1 MTGSVAAVAG
11 HPWPVERVARLAE
24 RTRTVVLAGR
34 SRALDETLNT
44 LSHIPSTFRDVCTD
58 VMTFLDM
65 TRREAEAIIDGRA
78 LPGRSD
84 LEGVRRL
91 AFFMRAT
98 GEVEPAPPM
107 RADLV
112 FQIVDGAA
120 WPQ

>member
-1 MTGSVAAVAG
+1 MTGSAAAFAG
-11 HPWPVERVARLAE
+11 RPWTVERVARLAG
-24 RTRTVVLAGR
+24 RTRNAARAGR
-34 SRALDETLNT
+34 SRALDETWNT
-44 LSHIPSTFRDVCTD
+44 FSHIRSTFRDVCTD
-58 VMTFLDM
+58 VMTFLDL
-65 TRREAEAIIDGRA
+65 TRRDAEEIIDGRA

-91 AFFMRAT
+91 VFFMRAT

-120 WPQ
+120 WPG

>member
-1 MTGSVAAVAG
+1 MNGSAVAVG
-11 HPWPVERVARLAE
+11 GRPRALDRMAE
-24 RTRTVVLAGR
+24 LAGR
-34 SRALDETLNT
+34 ARGVALVTRSHALDEVVHT
-44 LSHIPSTFRDVCTD
+44 LSHIRGTFRDVCTD
-58 VMTFLDM
+58 VMTFVDL
-65 TRREAEAIIDGRA
+65 TRRDAEEIIDGRA

-120 WPQ
+120 WPT